1 MKKMKNG
8 KWTAL
13 YERISREENND
24 GESCSIV
31 YQKEYLER
39 YAAANGF
46 ENCRHYTDD
55 GFSGRNFERPGW
67 KQMLA
72 DIEDDK
78 IDTVLV
84 KDMSRVGR
92 NYLQTGFYT
101 EVYFKKKAIRFIAI
115 DSHVDS
121 ARSDNIEFV
130 PMLNVLNEMYL
141 RDQSRKVVIGY
152 HAKGMTG
159 APIMST
165 PCFGY
170 VKDPEDRNRW
180 LVEPQAA
187 ETVRRIF
194 ELAAGETNPHRITRI
209 LQSEK
214 RLTPA
219 AYFESQ
225 GLRIRTGKKSGITGP
240 YDWNSATIL
249 NILNAQEYLGR
260 TVNFKSGKASYQAK
274 RKANPAEKQAVFEH
288 THEAIVTPDTWDKAH
303 AFLSSRRQVQPFT
316 QWPTSPFKGKVVCA
330 KCGAIMYNV
339 RCNETKKDGS
349 IRKRDYF
356 ICSTFNNTSRQEKR
370 GCIQN
375 KLNADDLRELL
386 KAILQAICQEAAIDR
401 KAFAQKLRL
410 TLSHQP
416 NQAVVI
422 QKDAATKRKR
432 MNELDR
438 LLKKLYEDYA
448 LDKISE
454 AQFDALSAQYEAELD
469 TLEKAVLAQQ
479 EQLKVFRTDEENI
492 DRFLKLVDEYQHCE
506 NYSDEML
513 AKMIE
518 KVVVHERI
526 KSESGEPIRAMEVY
540 LSFIGRLPMQ

>member
-1 MKKMKNG
+1 MTNQNLLI
-8 KWTAL
+8 TAL
-13 YERISREENND
+13 YECLSRDDDLE
-24 GESCSIV
+24 GESNSIV
-31 YQKEYLER
+31 NQKLYLQN
-39 YAAANGF
+39 YADEHGF
-46 ENCRHYTDD
+46 TNCKHYTDD
-55 GFSGRNFERPGW
+55 GFSGGNFERPGW
-67 KQMLA
+67 KRMLA
-72 DIEDDK
+72 DIEADK

-101 EVYFKKKAIRFIAI
+101 EVYFKKKAIHFISI

-159 APIMST
+159 VPIMSK

-187 ETVRRIF
+187 EIVRRIF
-194 ELAAGETNPHRITRI
+194 ELAAEETNPYRITRI

-214 RLTPA
+214 RMTPS

-225 GLRIRTGKKSGITGP
+225 GLHTRTGKKSVITGP
-240 YDWNSATIL
+240 YDWNRASIL

-274 RKANPAEKQAVFEH
+274 RKANLAEKQAVFEH
-288 THEAIVTPDTWDKAH
+288 THEAIIDLDTWNKAH
-303 AFLSSRRQVQPFT
+303 SFLSSRRQTQPFT

-330 KCGAIMYNV
+330 KCGAIMYNI

-386 KAILQAICQEAAIDR
+386 KAILQAVCQKAAIDR

-410 TLSHQP
+410 ALSHQP
-416 NQAVVI
+416 NQAAVI
-422 QKDAATKRKR
+422 QKDAAVKRKR

-454 AQFDALSAQYEAELD
+454 AQFDVLSAQYEAELD
-469 TLEKAVLAQQ
+469 MLEKAVFAQQ
-479 EQLKVFRTDEENI
+479 ERLKVFRTDEENI
-492 DRFLKLVDEYQHCE
+492 DRFLKPVDEYQHCE

-518 KVVVHERI
+518 KVVVHERT

>member
-1 MKKMKNG
+1 
-8 KWTAL
+8 
-13 YERISREENND
+13 
-24 GESCSIV
+24 
-31 YQKEYLER
+31 
-39 YAAANGF
+39 
-46 ENCRHYTDD
+46 
-55 GFSGRNFERPGW
+55 
-67 KQMLA
+67 MLA

-101 EVYFKKKAIRFIAI
+101 EVYFKKKAIHFIAI

-180 LVEPQAA
+180 LVEPRAA

-194 ELAAGETNPHRITRI
+194 ELAAEETNPYRITRI

-225 GLRIRTGKKSGITGP
+225 GLHTRTGKKSGITGP
-240 YDWNSATIL
+240 YDWNRATIL

-274 RKANPAEKQAVFEH
+274 RKVNPAEKQAVFEH
-288 THEAIVTPDTWDKAH
+288 THEAIVDLDTWNKAH
-303 AFLSSRRQVQPFT
+303 AFISSRRQTQPFT

-330 KCGAIMYNV
+330 KREKFKAEHG
-339 RCNETKKDGS
+339 DGL
-349 IRKRDYF
+349 
-356 ICSTFNNTSRQEKR
+356 SRLQK
-370 GCIQN
+370 
-375 KLNADDLRELL
+375 AVWLRE
-386 KAILQAICQEAAIDR
+386 
-401 KAFAQKLRL
+401 KLIKSL
-410 TLSHQP
+410 GLASP
-416 NQAVVI
+416 
-422 QKDAATKRKR
+422 
-432 MNELDR
+432 
-438 LLKKLYEDYA
+438 
-448 LDKISE
+448 LDKEQRAALKTERAQLE
-454 AQFDALSAQYEAELD
+454 AEREALLPKLQEVKGELAELNRIRYWTRKVIPDALPRVSDGRVSVEDAMETAGNRKELEQVINDAEKNALR
-469 TLEKAVLAQQ
+469 Q
-479 EQLKVFRTDEENI
+479 
-492 DRFLKLVDEYQHCE
+492 
-506 NYSDEML
+506 SDDPL
-513 AKMIE
+513 QTNQ
-518 KVVVHERI
+518 
-526 KSESGEPIRAMEVY
+526 SEPIH
-540 LSFIGRLPMQ
+540 LPAI

>member
-1 MKKMKNG
+1 MKNG

-13 YERISREENND
+13 YERISREENRN

-31 YQKEYLER
+31 YQKKYLER

-55 GFSGRNFERPGW
+55 GWSGGNFERPGW
-67 KQMLA
+67 KRMIA

-101 EVYFKKKAIRFIAI
+101 EVYFKKKAIHFIAI

-170 VKDPEDRNRW
+170 VKDPEDRSRW

-194 ELAAGETNPHRITRI
+194 ELAAEETNPYRITRI

-214 RLTPA
+214 RLTPS

-225 GLRIRTGKKSGITGP
+225 GLHTRTGKKSGITGP
-240 YDWNSATIL
+240 YDWNRATIL

-288 THEAIVTPDTWDKAH
+288 THEAIVDLDTWNKAH
-303 AFLSSRRQVQPFT
+303 AFLSSRRQAQPFMH
-316 QWPTSPFKGKVVCA
+316 WPVSPFKGKVVCA

-339 RCNETKKDGS
+339 RCNEAKKDSS
-349 IRKRDYF
+349 IRKHDYF
-356 ICSTFNNTSRQEKR
+356 VCSTFNNTSRQEKR

-386 KAILQAICQEAAIDR
+386 KAILQAVCQEAAIDR

-410 TLSHQP
+410 AFSHQP
-416 NQAVVI
+416 NQAAVI

>member
-1 MKKMKNG
+1 MSHSVSTQHLRALILETIQIVSRYAISNEVEFARKVREASELQHAEAAKAMKTKIRKAKKRCNELDVLIQ
-8 KWTAL
+8 KL
-13 YERISREENND
+13 YESYALEKISEKRFDDFLAGYE
-24 GESCSIV
+24 
-31 YQKEYLER
+31 KEQAEL
-39 YAAANGF
+39 
-46 ENCRHYTDD
+46 
-55 GFSGRNFERPGW
+55 
-67 KQMLA
+67 
-72 DIEDDK
+72 
-78 IDTVLV
+78 
-84 KDMSRVGR
+84 
-92 NYLQTGFYT
+92 
-101 EVYFKKKAIRFIAI
+101 KAIRFIAI

-121 ARSDNIEFV
+121 ARGDNIEFV

-170 VKDPEDRNRW
+170 VKDSEDRNRW

-194 ELAAGETNPHRITRI
+194 ELAAEETNPYRITRI

-240 YDWNSATIL
+240 YDWNRATIL

-288 THEAIVTPDTWDKAH
+288 THEAIVDLDTWDKAH
-303 AFLSSRRQVQPFT
+303 TFLSSRRQTQPFT
-316 QWPTSPFKGKVVCA
+316 QWPVSPFKGKVVCA

-349 IRKRDYF
+349 IRKHDYF
-356 ICSTFNNTSRQEKR
+356 VCSTFNNTSRQEKR

-386 KAILQAICQEAAIDR
+386 KAILQAVCQEAAIDR

-410 TLSHQP
+410 ALSHQP
-416 NQAVVI
+416 NQAAVI

-454 AQFDALSAQYEAELD
+454 AQFDTLSAQYETELD

-540 LSFIGRLPMQ
+540 LSFIGRLPIQ

>member
-1 MKKMKNG
+1 MKM
-8 KWTAL
+8 TAL
-13 YERISREENND
+13 YERISREDRNE
-24 GESCSIV
+24 GESFSILR
-31 YQKEYLER
+31 QKEYLEA

-67 KQMLA
+67 QQMMT
-72 DIEDDK
+72 DIDGGK
-78 IDTVLV
+78 IGTVLV

-92 NYLQTGFYT
+92 DYLQTGFYT
-101 EVYFKKKAIRFIAI
+101 EVYFKKKAIHFIAI

-170 VKDPEDRNRW
+170 VKNPEDRNRW

-194 ELAAGETNPHRITRI
+194 KLAAENTNPYRITRI

-214 RLTPA
+214 RMTPS

-225 GLRIRTGKKSGITGP
+225 GLHTRTGKKSGITEP
-240 YDWNSATIL
+240 YDWNRASIL

-288 THEAIVTPDTWDKAH
+288 THEAIVDLDTWNKAH
-303 AFLSSRRQVQPFT
+303 SFLSSRRQTQPFT

-330 KCGAIMYNV
+330 KCGAIMYNI

-370 GCIQN
+370 SCIQN

-386 KAILQAICQEAAIDR
+386 KAILRAVCQEAAIDR

-410 TLSHQP
+410 ALSHQP
-416 NQAVVI
+416 NQAAVI
-422 QKDAATKRKR
+422 QKDEAAKRKR

-438 LLKKLYEDYA
+438 LLKKSFMR
-448 LDKISE
+448 I
-454 AQFDALSAQYEAELD
+454 
-469 TLEKAVLAQQ
+469 TRWTR
-479 EQLKVFRTDEENI
+479 FRKRSLT
-492 DRFLKLVDEYQHCE
+492 RFRRSMKPSLICWKKPC
-506 NYSDEML
+506 
-513 AKMIE
+513 
-518 KVVVHERI
+518 
-526 KSESGEPIRAMEVY
+526 
-540 LSFIGRLPMQ
+540 LPSRNG

>member
-1 MKKMKNG
+1 MKNG

-101 EVYFKKKAIRFIAI
+101 EVYFKKKAIHFIAI

-170 VKDPEDRNRW
+170 VKDSEDRNRW

-194 ELAAGETNPHRITRI
+194 ELAAGETNPYRITRI

-240 YDWNSATIL
+240 YDWNRATIL

-260 TVNFKSGKASYQAK
+260 TVNFKSGKASYQTK

-288 THEAIVTPDTWDKAH
+288 THEAIVDLDTWDKAH
-303 AFLSSRRQVQPFT
+303 AFLSSRRQTQPFT
-316 QWPTSPFKGKVVCA
+316 QWPVSPFKGKVVCA

-349 IRKRDYF
+349 IRKHDYF
-356 ICSTFNNTSRQEKR
+356 VCSTFNNTSRQEKR

-386 KAILQAICQEAAIDR
+386 KAILQAVCQEAAIDR
-401 KAFAQKLRL
+401 EAFAQKLRL
-410 TLSHQP
+410 ALSHQP
-416 NQAVVI
+416 NQAAVI

-448 LDKISE
+448 LGKISE

-469 TLEKAVLAQQ
+469 MLEKAVFAQQ

>member
-1 MKKMKNG
+1 
-8 KWTAL
+8 
-13 YERISREENND
+13 
-24 GESCSIV
+24 
-31 YQKEYLER
+31 
-39 YAAANGF
+39 
-46 ENCRHYTDD
+46 
-55 GFSGRNFERPGW
+55 
-67 KQMLA
+67 MLA
-72 DIEDDK
+72 DIEADK

-101 EVYFKKKAIRFIAI
+101 EVYFKKKAIHFIAI

-170 VKDPEDRNRW
+170 VKDPEDRNHW
-180 LVEPQAA
+180 LVEQQAA

-194 ELAAGETNPHRITRI
+194 KLAAEETNPHRITRI

-214 RLTPA
+214 RMTPS

-225 GLRIRTGKKSGITGP
+225 GLHTRTGKKSAITGP
-240 YDWNSATIL
+240 YDWNRATIL
-249 NILNAQEYLGR
+249 NILNVQEYLGR

-274 RKANPAEKQAVFEH
+274 RKANPAEKQAVFER
-288 THEAIVTPDTWDKAH
+288 THEAIVDLDTWNKAH
-303 AFLSSRRQVQPFT
+303 SFLSSRRQTQPFT

-330 KCGAIMYNV
+330 KCGAIMYNI

-386 KAILQAICQEAAIDR
+386 KAILQAVCQETAIDR

-410 TLSHQP
+410 ALSHQP
-416 NQAVVI
+416 NQAAVI
-422 QKDAATKRKR
+422 QKDAAVKRKR
-432 MNELDR
+432 MNDLDR

-448 LDKISE
+448 LGKISE
-454 AQFDALSAQYEAELD
+454 AQFDVLSAQYEAELD
-469 TLEKAVLAQQ
+469 MLEKAVFAQQ

-518 KVVVHERI
+518 KVVVHERT

>member
-1 MKKMKNG
+1 MKNG

-121 ARSDNIEFV
+121 ARSNNIEFV

-194 ELAAGETNPHRITRI
+194 ELAAGETNPYRITRI
-209 LQSEK
+209 LQSER
-214 RLTPA
+214 RLTPS

-240 YDWNSATIL
+240 YDWNRATIL

-288 THEAIVTPDTWDKAH
+288 THEAIVDPDTWDKAH
-303 AFLSSRRQVQPFT
+303 AFLSSRRQTQPFT
-316 QWPTSPFKGKVVCA
+316 QWPVSPFKGKVVCA

-349 IRKRDYF
+349 IRKHDYF
-356 ICSTFNNTSRQEKR
+356 VCSTFNNTSRQEKR

-386 KAILQAICQEAAIDR
+386 KAILQAVCQEAAIDR

-410 TLSHQP
+410 ALSHQP
-416 NQAVVI
+416 NQAAVI

-454 AQFDALSAQYEAELD
+454 SQFDTLSAQYETELD

-479 EQLKVFRTDEENI
+479 RQLKVFRTDEENI

-540 LSFIGRLPMQ
+540 LSFIGRLPIQ

>member
-1 MKKMKNG
+1 MKKMKTG

-101 EVYFKKKAIRFIAI
+101 EVYFKKKAIHFIAI

-170 VKDPEDRNRW
+170 VKDSEDRNRW

-187 ETVRRIF
+187 ETVRCIF
-194 ELAAGETNPHRITRI
+194 ELAAEETNPYRITRI

-240 YDWNSATIL
+240 YDWNRATIL

-288 THEAIVTPDTWDKAH
+288 THEAIVDLDTWNKAH
-303 AFLSSRRQVQPFT
+303 SFLSSRRQTQPFT

-330 KCGAIMYNV
+330 KCGAIMYNI

-386 KAILQAICQEAAIDR
+386 KAILQAVCQETAIDR

-410 TLSHQP
+410 ALSHQP
-416 NQAVVI
+416 NQAAVI

-479 EQLKVFRTDEENI
+479 ERLKVFRTDEENI

-518 KVVVHERI
+518 KVVVH
-526 KSESGEPIRAMEVY
+526 
-540 LSFIGRLPMQ
+540 